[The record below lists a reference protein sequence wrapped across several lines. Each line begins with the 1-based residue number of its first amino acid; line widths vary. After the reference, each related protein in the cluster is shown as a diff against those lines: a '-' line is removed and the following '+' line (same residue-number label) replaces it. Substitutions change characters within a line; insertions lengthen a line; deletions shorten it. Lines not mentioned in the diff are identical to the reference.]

1 MHFHSVKHSGCANF
15 AHFYEAIPL
24 ESKHKAAAVCK
35 LLDIKP
41 ATLSRYLNESVTPPA
56 AMVRLLFMESFYGVD
71 AITSHSYNG
80 EMYARQQSRGLQE
93 QLAVVAGH
101 ILDLEKENA
110 ELRAALAAGSG
121 SRDFSANSSRF
132 SVG

>member
-1 MHFHSVKHSGCANF
+1 MKFHSQKHAGAENF
-15 AHFYEAIPL
+15 ALFYEAINL
-24 ESKHKAAAVCK
+24 ASKLKPAAACK

-41 ATLSRYLNESVTPPA
+41 ATLKRYLNGTSEPPA

-80 EMYARQQSRGLQE
+80 EIYARQQSRGLQE

-110 ELRAALAAGSG
+110 ELRAAVAAGSC
-121 SRDFSANSSRF
+121 SRDFAANSSRF
-132 SVG
+132 SSR

>member
-15 AHFYEAIPL
+15 ALFYEAIPL
-24 ESKHKAAAVCK
+24 ESKHKAAAICK

-41 ATLSRYLNESVTPPA
+41 ATLSRYLKLSVTPPA

-80 EMYARQQSRGLQE
+80 EMYALAQSRSLQE
-93 QLAVVAGH
+93 QLAKVAGH

-110 ELRAALAAGSG
+110 ELRAALAAGP
-121 SRDFSANSSRF
+121 SRRDIAANSSRF
-132 SVG
+132 LVA